1 MIMDKVIEAVMDHFG
16 ITNMDVEKV
25 KKIIGKV
32 EFTKQDGQD
41 VMIVHVGK
49 GIWVTIVQN

>member
-16 ITNMDVEKV
+16 ITEMDVEKV
-25 KKIIGKV
+25 KKIISKV
-32 EFTKQDGQD
+32 EFTKLDGQN

-49 GIWVTIVQN
+49 GVWVTIVQN